1 MKSLIINFFVSLL
14 LFCLAVFPAITLTF
28 AVIPFALI
36 YYIVRLK
43 WKSGIEQFSK
53 HLHGAAL
60 SADQFA
66 CKTLAPLLN
75 ISMVK
80 NKTREVYENEDILDS
95 HLLFLP
101 FGDEDDTLSYCIAVN
116 YKDGTLSMFGI
127 FWAKLLLFVDYKAKR
142 EGTNHLDKAI
152 LNKKLRDIEAF
163 ERLKRQGFFE
173 AVQLDL
179 N

>member
-1 MKSLIINFFVSLL
+1 MKNLIINFFVSLL
-14 LFCLAVFPAITLTF
+14 LFCFAVLPTIVLTF
-28 AVIPFALI
+28 AVIPFSFI
-36 YYIVRLK
+36 YYVIRLK

-75 ISMVK
+75 VSMVK
-80 NKTREVYENEDILDS
+80 NKTKEIYENGGAAEEWM
-95 HLLFLP
+95 LFMP

-116 YKDGTLSMFGI
+116 YMDGTLSKFGM

-142 EGTNHLDKAI
+142 EGTNHLVKAI
-152 LNKKLRDIEAF
+152 ENKRLRDVEAY
-163 ERLKRQGFFE
+163 ERLKRQGFL
-173 AVQLDL
+173 ATV
-179 N
+179 